1 MRPGPLV
8 CLCPGAQTGL
18 KTAGVCPLKTWTDAR
33 CPGVGGAAPSEAPGT
48 ALPCPC
54 SSWRS
59 RTSPGLWP
67 RPCLHRAS
75 PLCARLLFCVIGFGA
90 IGIQDVLV
98 DASCRLQRPFAQ
110 GRARLWVGGLGR
122 GGPRPWESWGGV
134 RGRPAPPPPRKS
146 HPDTSANPRLT
157 WTRSSGKK
165 RLQDPAGA
173 TAGRTAWHS
182 GWPPSRARKGLHAC
196 PSRRGAVGG
205 SWPRASVP
213 GSVAGPAHARARG
226 LSPRRGL
233 PAPR

>member
-134 RGRPAPPPPRKS
+134 RGRPAPPPPGRVILTRAQILVSPGRAALAKS
-146 HPDTSANPRLT
+146 GSKTPRAPRLAGLRG
-157 WTRSSGKK
+157 TR
-165 RLQDPAGA
+165 A
-173 TAGRTAWHS
+173 
-182 GWPPSRARKGLHAC
+182 
-196 PSRRGAVGG
+196 
-205 SWPRASVP
+205 
-213 GSVAGPAHARARG
+213 
-226 LSPRRGL
+226 GL
-233 PAPR
+233 PAEPGKAFTRAHPAVGPWAALGPGPPSPGLWLDRLTPAHED